1 MSGLSLLRF
10 ATLRCVWYKK
20 YKNNNVW
27 PMVPLTVCRLCT
39 SLKSI
44 QGKRKYSMLYRYQG
58 FDILLILGNIWQ
70 VLNIFILM
78 NVQLKRQI
86 YYIYNKNISW
96 ETYIFFDLLIFKDN
110 MIFHLYFPDEIGLI
124 VWENVCTGECVCFDS
139 LKLLMI

>member
-1 MSGLSLLRF
+1 MTYGAIDSLQIVHITAYTAKENIPCSIGIKASISYWYLATYDKCLTF
-10 ATLRCVWYKK
+10 AFV
-20 YKNNNVW
+20 NV
-27 PMVPLTVCRLCT
+27 RA
-39 SLKSI
+39 
-44 QGKRKYSMLYRYQG
+44 
-58 FDILLILGNIWQ
+58 
-70 VLNIFILM
+70 
-78 NVQLKRQI
+78 RQI